1 MKKSLTLARALAF
14 VSVAA
19 LLAGCKTTSSQEDLT
34 ASIPNDYRQRH
45 PIAVRE
51 KVQSLTVFIGDGRG
65 TLTPTQRGEVGAIA
79 ARWRQEA
86 TGGIVIEMPVGAAN
100 ERAATSASREIRS
113 VLAAAGVPGHAIEI
127 RPYRTQDPVR
137 LGTIRVN
144 YPRMAAETGPCGLWP
159 NDIGPTTD
167 PIYWSN
173 KPHWNHGCASQRNL
187 AAQVADPADLV
198 QPRAE
203 TPVLASRRNVV
214 IDKYRKGEP
223 TATQSPDANKG
234 KISDLGQ

>member
-1 MKKSLTLARALAF
+1 
-14 VSVAA
+14 
-19 LLAGCKTTSSQEDLT
+19 
-34 ASIPNDYRQRH
+34 
-45 PIAVRE
+45 
-51 KVQSLTVFIGDGRG
+51 
-65 TLTPTQRGEVGAIA
+65 
-79 ARWRQEA
+79 
-86 TGGIVIEMPVGAAN
+86 MPVGAAN

-113 VLAAAGVPGHAIEI
+113 VLTATGVPGHAIEI

-198 QPRAE
+198 QPRSE

-214 IDKYRKGEP
+214 TDKYRKGEP
-223 TATQSPDANKG
+223 TATQTPDANKG

>member
-1 MKKSLTLARALAF
+1 MKKSLTLARAFAF